1 MEKTLKVL
9 AIKNGTVIDHIPAG
23 VGLKIIKLLKLE
35 KYDDTITT
43 GTNLQSKK
51 QGRKDIIKIENME
64 LSKDQVNQVALAA
77 PSASINI
84 IKNYQVVKK
93 FEVEVPEEMINIV
106 KCPNPKCITNNEETK
121 TKFYTVENGK
131 KFKLKCAYCE
141 RVFNQEDVYEYL
153 AT

>member
-23 VGLKIIKLLKLE
+23 VGLKLIKLLKLE

-43 GTNLQSKK
+43 GINLHSKK

-64 LSKDQVNQVALAA
+64 LSKDQVNQVALVA

-93 FEVEVPEEMINIV
+93 FAVEVPKEMV
-106 KCPNPKCITNNEETK
+106 DVVECPNPKCITNNEEVK
-121 TKFYTVENGK
+121 SKFYTVENGEN
-131 KFKLKCAYCE
+131 FKLKCAYCE
-141 RVFNQEDVYEYL
+141 RLFKQEDVYEYL
-153 AT
+153 AA